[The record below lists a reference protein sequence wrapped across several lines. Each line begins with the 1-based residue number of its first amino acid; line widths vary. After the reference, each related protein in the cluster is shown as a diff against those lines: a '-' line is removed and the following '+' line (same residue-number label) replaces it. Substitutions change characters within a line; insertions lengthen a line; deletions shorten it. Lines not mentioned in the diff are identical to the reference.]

1 MAESQEAFD
10 YAEPHEA
17 AIRKA
22 LTDPRLWKYNSRSG
36 HQFPFTMQWYLW
48 NARLAKAFQFPL
60 QVLEV
65 TIRNAIVDH
74 LRLRG
79 APAEWAFDKETID
92 RLERCDA
99 GIRELLNKSKRQL
112 LSKAL
117 PEWQYATVKALPD
130 TQDITSYGRIGTNDV
145 IANMSF
151 DFWARL
157 LGSKFERDWQLT
169 LRTVFPNADLIESR
183 RSIWSGVKRVK
194 ELRNRVAHHEPI
206 FQLAD
211 LQEIHAEILRLTG
224 LRCTT
229 TKTWLQHFST
239 FQSAF
244 KQMPGTW
251 KAPGDQPIDDMLHPV
266 LEATDPSVAIREIL
280 GPLSNPDT
288 WGIVR
293 QNGQIALFGHADIAR
308 WVASWADLGI
318 IDLDAPLTEMLE
330 RAAPRHRTI
339 AVTSGTTVS
348 EAGARFFERNVP
360 SKSKPTAMLV
370 TSDGTASGNPI
381 GILLKEN
388 LRARR

>member
-1 MAESQEAFD
+1 MAESQYAFD
-10 YAEPHEA
+10 YAQSQEA
-17 AIRKA
+17 AIRKS
-22 LTDPRLWKYNSRSG
+22 LTEPRLGKYLNRSG
-36 HQFPFTMQWYLW
+36 HQFHFTMQWYLW
-48 NARLAKAFQFPL
+48 NARLAKAFQYPL

-65 TIRNAIVDH
+65 TLRNAVVEH
-74 LRLRG
+74 LHLGG
-79 APAEWAFDKETID
+79 APAEWAFDQTTID
-92 RLERCDA
+92 RLEKCDP

-112 LSKAL
+112 LSKTMPAWEVSQL
-117 PEWQYATVKALPD
+117 WAIPD
-130 TQDITSYGRIGTNDV
+130 TQHIASYGRITTNDV

-151 DFWARL
+151 EFWARL
-157 LGSKFERDWQLT
+157 LGPKFDSQWHGT
-169 LRTVFPNADLIESR
+169 VHTVFPNDSTVSR
-183 RSIWSGVKRVK
+183 RSIWSGVMRIKDF
-194 ELRNRVAHHEPI
+194 RNRVAHHEPI

-211 LQEIHAEILRLTG
+211 LQEIYAEILRLTG

-239 FQSAF
+239 CQSVF

-251 KAPGDQPIDDMLHPV
+251 KAPGDQPIDGMLHPV

-280 GPLSNPDT
+280 GPLSNSDT

-293 QNGQIALFGHADIAR
+293 QNGEITLFGHTDIAR
-308 WVASWADLGI
+308 WVASWADQGI
-318 IDLDAPLTEMLE
+318 VDLDAPLTEMLE

-339 AVTSGTTVS
+339 AVASSMTVS

-370 TSDGTASGNPI
+370 TSDGTVTGEPV
-381 GILLKEN
+381 GILLRED